1 MKKVTSL
8 LLATLLVC
16 GALFA
21 GAASAATPE
30 PKETSETTAV
40 NDTAA
45 SFVDVSGHWAKSAID
60 RWSSRGVINGVTS
73 QKFEPERAITR
84 AEWAALINR
93 LFQYRQAAE
102 NPFKDVVAADWFAN
116 DVAVALGT
124 GYMKGYT
131 DGTFRPGA
139 NISREEAALTIA
151 KLLSLPAATANA
163 SFHDAGKISSWALQG
178 VASAA
183 SAGIITGYTDGD
195 FKPARQVTRAE
206 AASILDR
213 AFNTY
218 GIWTEE
224 GVNGPAEGVQ
234 KQSGSVI
241 VNSAGTTLQ
250 NMDIAGDLIIGK
262 GVGNGDV
269 YLKNVTVHGKTFVYG
284 GGENSIH
291 LEDSVIL
298 TVIVNKAEGTVRI
311 VAQGK
316 TTVQEITVQ
325 TGAKLEASE
334 GADISKVTL
343 SNQLPNNSRVVLT
356 GHFDTV
362 NVEAES
368 IIVQIPKGSI
378 DQMVVA
384 DSAAGTSVQAD
395 KEATI
400 VNAVLNAAVKML
412 GEGTVEKAVVNSTG
426 VSMDKAPNKMETGSN
441 VPSDV
446 KVNVGGKEQ
455 PAGTDTQG
463 SIGGGDLGGGS
474 AGGGSAGGNTGGG
487 NTGGGNTGGDTGGG
501 NTGGGDTG
509 GGNTGGSNPGSMYFE
524 IALAQDRVISG
535 EPVTVTST
543 RDGVAYFTDEYF
555 ENTDML
561 NALVDAGK
569 AKKME
574 VKKDVPASFD
584 TSDLTFN
591 NWMYV
596 VVIDSEGKSSYHR
609 MVTVLDKAGTPLASA
624 GGGAETNFEWEKFRI
639 EFNRDVKLVE
649 GKDLRTA
656 ITVATKDS
664 NDEFL
669 PLSAGDVV
677 EINGNEILYT
687 PEKKFTLREV
697 RFKIAAGTLETLNG
711 DDQNDETI
719 SYQHDSYML
728 IKVDGER
735 KNSMT
740 VPVGTVIHFTATHG
754 GTVYFVLDDTPGG
767 NYEYE
772 QEVNNNFGGKVVIPD
787 DAVDQEY
794 TFDTTGFQP
803 GEDYMLVTEWGWRV
817 TVHLTEAAK

>member
-8 LLATLLVC
+8 LLAMLLAF

-30 PKETSETTAV
+30 TTAAT
-40 NDTAA
+40 DTSP
-45 SFVDVSGHWAKSAID
+45 SFADVSGHWAKSAID

-84 AEWAALINR
+84 GEWAALINR

-102 NPFKDVVAADWFAN
+102 IHFKDVVAADWFAN
-116 DVAVALGT
+116 DVAIAYET

-151 KLLSLPAATANA
+151 KLLSLPAAAANA
-163 SFHDAGKISSWALQG
+163 SFHDAGKISGWALQG

-183 SAGIITGYTDGD
+183 QAGIITGYTDGE
-195 FKPARQVTRAE
+195 FKPAKQVTRAE

-218 GIWTEE
+218 GVWTEA

-262 GVGNGDV
+262 NVGNGDV

-325 TGAKLEASE
+325 TGAKLEAAE
-334 GADISKVTL
+334 GVDISKVTL

-356 GHFDTV
+356 GHFNTV

-384 DSAAGTSVQAD
+384 DSAVGTSVQAD
-395 KEATI
+395 KDATI

-426 VSMDKAPNKMETGSN
+426 VSMEKAPKKMETGSD

-455 PAGTDTQG
+455 PAGTDSQG
-463 SIGGGDLGGGS
+463 SIGGGELSGGNSGGGS
-474 AGGGSAGGNTGGG
+474 TGGG
-487 NTGGGNTGGDTGGG
+487 NTGGGGTGGGNTGGNTGGG

-509 GGNTGGSNPGSMYFE
+509 GSNPGNIYFE
-524 IALAQDRVISG
+524 IDLAKDRVISG

-543 RDGVAYFTDEYF
+543 RDGIAYFTDEYF
-555 ENTDML
+555 ENIEML

-574 VKKDVPASFD
+574 VKKDVPANFD

-609 MVTVLDKAGTPLASA
+609 MVTILDKAGTPLASL

-639 EFNRDVKLVE
+639 EYNRDVKLVE
-649 GKDLRTA
+649 GKDLRAA
-656 ITVATKDS
+656 ITIATKDS
-664 NDEFL
+664 NGEFL
-669 PLSAGDVV
+669 PLSAGDAV

-687 PEKKFTLREV
+687 PEKKFKLREV

-728 IKVDGER
+728 IYVDGER
-735 KNSMT
+735 KSSMT
-740 VPVGTVIHFTATHG
+740 IPVGTVIHFKVTHG

-787 DAVDQEY
+787 EAADQEY

-803 GEDYMLVTEWGWRV
+803 GEDYMLITEWGWRV
-817 TVHLTEAAK
+817 TIHLTEAAK